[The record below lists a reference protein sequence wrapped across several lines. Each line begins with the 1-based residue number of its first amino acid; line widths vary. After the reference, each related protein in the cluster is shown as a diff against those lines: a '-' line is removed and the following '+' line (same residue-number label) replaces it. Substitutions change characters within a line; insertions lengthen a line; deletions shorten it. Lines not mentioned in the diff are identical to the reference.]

1 LATHESW
8 SPDEASVRRLVA
20 RLAGEG
26 RALLAETASLLGA
39 EARGRLADLR
49 LAAVLVAAAGG
60 TLLVGL
66 VVASAA
72 AVAAL
77 ARAMPL
83 WTAALVVAAGEL
95 AVGSILARLAVA
107 RLHRMA
113 SRPDQT
119 LEVLQEGVRSLRT
132 EPWPRRPTLSE
143 AVHAPSHR
151 FGEPPA

>member
-26 RALLAETASLLGA
+26 RALLAETASLL
-39 EARGRLADLR
+39 
-49 LAAVLVAAAGG
+49 
-60 TLLVGL
+60 
-66 VVASAA
+66 
-72 AVAAL
+72 

-95 AVGSILARLAVA
+95 AVAFVLARLGVA

-132 EPWPRRPTLSE
+132 EAWPRRPTLSE